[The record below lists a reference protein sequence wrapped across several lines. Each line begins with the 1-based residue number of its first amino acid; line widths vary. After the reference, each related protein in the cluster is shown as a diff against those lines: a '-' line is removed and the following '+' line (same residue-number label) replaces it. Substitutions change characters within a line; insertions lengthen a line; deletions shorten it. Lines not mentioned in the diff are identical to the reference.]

1 MRLAFLVFFGLIAA
15 GALLFVYERFSER
28 RERLRRD
35 ERRQRRKDERRAW
48 DERDRND

>member
-15 GALLFVYERFSER
+15 GALMFLYERFSAR

-35 ERRQRRKDERRAW
+35 ERRQRRQDERRAW
-48 DERDRND
+48 DDRTRKD